1 MAKQNQPLGNSS
13 IPIWAQRIADLLR
26 ERKMT
31 QLQLAQM
38 RVVFLLPLFLN
49 GSIVEACGSL
59 KSQVLRMLP
68 MHFGV
73 STDYLLGAN
82 ECTTPTNEEIH
93 NMTGLSDKAIKNLR
107 KLQRDIKKNERSAA
121 KKIAACNYL
130 LERMNSTSFFEL
142 GQSQILCKVHFW

>member
-68 MHFGV
+68 MHLGFQL
-73 STDYLLGAN
+73 TIYLAPMN
-82 ECTTPTNEEIH
+82 AQPPR
-93 NMTGLSDKAIKNLR
+93 M
-107 KLQRDIKKNERSAA
+107 KKY
-121 KKIAACNYL
+121 I
-130 LERMNSTSFFEL
+130 
-142 GQSQILCKVHFW
+142 I

>member
-13 IPIWAQRIADLLR
+13 TPIWAQRIADLLR

-142 GQSQILCKVHFW
+142 GQSQILCKVHFG